1 MSKYFLY
8 TIIAL
13 AVPLLVSLFLTK
25 IICRKK
31 QITGFKKVS
40 VFVLLSLIL
49 TALVCLAYLLPYARA
64 EDKALE
70 ALKSEG
76 TIEYTDSDT
85 YYSFRNIQSNT
96 ALIIYPG
103 ARIDEK
109 AYSILAK
116 TISGSG
122 IDVYVIKAPFH
133 LALLNI
139 NAPDKII
146 DGNNYK
152 HIYISGH
159 SLGGAVASIYAS
171 GKEDKIEGIIM
182 LAAYPSKDL
191 NDDIKML
198 SIYGDKDGLLD
209 RKTYEEKKKVWPN
222 ASLEY
227 VIKGGNHSG
236 YAFYGQQNGDN
247 DADISKEEQINVTSK
262 QIIGFIKGN

>member
-1 MSKYFLY
+1 M
-8 TIIAL
+8 
-13 AVPLLVSLFLTK
+13 PE
-25 IICRKK
+25 
-31 QITGFKKVS
+31 
-40 VFVLLSLIL
+40 
-49 TALVCLAYLLPYARA
+49 P

-76 TIEYTDSDT
+76 TIEYADSDT
-85 YYSFRNIQSNT
+85 YYSFRNKESDT

-103 ARIDEK
+103 ARVDEK

-139 NAPDKII
+139 NAPNKII
-146 DGNNYK
+146 NNNDYK

-171 GKEDKIEGIIM
+171 GKEGKIEGIIM

-191 NDDIKML
+191 NDDIKL
-198 SIYGDKDGLLD
+198 ISIYGDKDGLLD
-209 RKTYEEKKKVWPN
+209 RKTYEEKKKVWHGD
-222 ASLEY
+222 SLEY

-236 YAFYGQQNGDN
+236 YAFYGKQKGDN
-247 DADISKEEQINVTSK
+247 DADISKEEQIKITSQ